1 MLMRLIKFNRL
12 NHSFYQYNL
21 AIQDIYFIFLR
32 ANKRAETNMQL
43 AIITPHFMTSIP
55 GYTKSMLV
63 IIMIWTKY
71 IRVLIFLSHLNDTL
85 ERFNCH
91 SFIKGNKPNAI
102 TGTPKA
108 TSLWV
113 SKYII
118 IEPRIINATLI
129 TLYCLYLYIL
139 KKEPIER
146 YVIAKQRFVIPK
158 YLPLYKYADHNQ
170 ILLGFSIEP

>member
-1 MLMRLIKFNRL
+1 ML
-12 NHSFYQYNL
+12 S
-21 AIQDIYFIFLR
+21 
-32 ANKRAETNMQL
+32 
-43 AIITPHFMTSIP
+43 
-55 GYTKSMLV
+55 
-63 IIMIWTKY
+63 
-71 IRVLIFLSHLNDTL
+71 FLSHLKDIL
-85 ERFNCH
+85 EKSKCQ

-108 TSLWV
+108 ISLWV
-113 SKYII
+113 SKCII

-129 TLYCLYLYIL
+129 TLYCLNLYIL
-139 KKEPIER
+139 KNDPIER